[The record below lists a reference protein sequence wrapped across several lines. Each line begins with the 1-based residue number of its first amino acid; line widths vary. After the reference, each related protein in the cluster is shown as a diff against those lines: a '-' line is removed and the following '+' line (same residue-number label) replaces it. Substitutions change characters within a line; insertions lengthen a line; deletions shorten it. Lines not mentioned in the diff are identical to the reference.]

1 MQNYRLKRSVGAR
14 AEEEGRITRQNMED
28 LQGCETRFYY
38 TIMVDKRQYKFVQIH
53 RMYNTKSEL

>member
-1 MQNYRLKRSVGAR
+1 MGAR